1 MKALGS
7 TQSGDRMHRG
17 SAHLVRRLIR
27 ALDRPKH
34 VRGRVSDA
42 GRTAGREQPQ
52 VLLVCSPGGHLQQLL
67 ALAPAWDR
75 LDHAWV
81 TLPGSDVEDLLADE
95 HPLLAYGPTNR
106 SLRNLIRNLPFA
118 WRTIRR
124 LDPDVILSTG
134 AGVAVPFF
142 LVGKLLHRRLV
153 YVESFTRTQSLSLS
167 GRLVYPLADEFFVQW
182 PQAAN
187 GRRMRYAGRVL

>member
-1 MKALGS
+1 MSVVGYPTRAGRLVASGHKFSWSARPEGTCNSCSRWPPRGIDWTTHGS
-7 TQSGDRMHRG
+7 RSPARTWRICSPT
-17 SAHLVRRLIR
+17 SIR
-27 ALDRPKH
+27 SWHTDRP
-34 VRGRVSDA
+34 
-42 GRTAGREQPQ
+42 T
-52 VLLVCSPGGHLQQLL
+52 
-67 ALAPAWDR
+67 
-75 LDHAWV
+75 
-81 TLPGSDVEDLLADE
+81 
-95 HPLLAYGPTNR
+95 R

-153 YVESFTRTQSLSLS
+153 YVESVTRTQSVSLS